1 MMPMS
6 ASQEPGILVLWGF
19 FSTTHL
25 LGQALG
31 SPSRSRCLK
40 VRRGWQHGPMGKG
53 RPGFL
58 LALNCKDEEEVGAER
73 DCRGLP

>member
-1 MMPMS
+1 MPVS

-31 SPSRSRCLK
+31 SHRSRCLK
-40 VRRGWQHGPMGKG
+40 VRPGWQHGPMGKG
-53 RPGFL
+53 WPGFL

-73 DCRGLP
+73 GCRDLP